1 MKATV
6 TVQAADGRR
15 RLPVLIGV
23 ADAAKVLGIS
33 RSSAY
38 RAIEAGDLP
47 VLRLA
52 GRIYVPAAR
61 LLQLV
66 GLDDGAAGQ

>member
-1 MKATV
+1 MKPMVA
-6 TVQAADGRR
+6 VQAADGRR
-15 RLPVLIGV
+15 RLPVLISV

-47 VLRLA
+47 VLRMA
-52 GRIYVPAAR
+52 GRMYVASAR
-61 LLQLV
+61 LLQMV
-66 GLDDGAAGQ
+66 GLGDGAAGQ

>member
-6 TVQAADGRR
+6 AVQVGDGRR
-15 RLPVLIGV
+15 RLPVLLGV
-23 ADAAKVLGIS
+23 ADAANVLGIS

-47 VLRLA
+47 VLRIA
-52 GRIYVPAAR
+52 GRIWVPAAR

-66 GLDDGAAGQ
+66 GLDEGAAER